1 MLQTENPANAD
12 LIVNINGKLVH
23 RDEAGVSPFDSSVQN
38 GDAVWEGLRLYQGRI
53 FRLDSHLARLR
64 SSAAMLGYEGYPG
77 DDRLMEEIH
86 RTLAANDMHDGVHL
100 RLTVTRGLKYTSG
113 LDPRINRRGCSFIIL
128 AEHKPP
134 VYDNKSGI
142 HLITAKQRRPFA
154 NVLDQ
159 HIHSCN
165 QLTSILAKMEANA
178 AGADDALMLDTEGM
192 LAETNATH
200 VFLVKDGIVLTPT
213 TRACPEGITRAAVL
227 EICESLVQPRE
238 VRLIP
243 QAEIK
248 QAQEMFVTGTMG
260 EITPV
265 TRLDD
270 HSFPGG
276 PVTTRLAAAFRELT
290 RDPARG
296 TEVSSSCNP
305 TRVAAR
311 R

>member
-1 MLQTENPANAD
+1 MLQKPNPANEN
-12 LIVNINGKLVH
+12 LIVNIDGQLVH
-23 RDEAGVSPFDSSVQN
+23 RDQAGISPFDSSVQN

-53 FRLDSHLARLR
+53 FRLGQHLARLR
-64 SSAAMLGYEGYPG
+64 KSAEMLGYQGYPG
-77 DDRLMEEIH
+77 GERLVEEIR
-86 RTLAANDMHDGVHL
+86 RTLAANAMFDGVHL

-113 LDPRINRRGCSFIIL
+113 LDPRINTRGCSFIIL

-134 VYDNKSGI
+134 VYDNTRGI
-142 HLITAKQRRPFA
+142 HLITARQRRPFA
-154 NVLDQ
+154 DVLDQ

-178 AGADDALMLDTEGM
+178 AGADDALMLDTHGM

-200 VFLVKDGIVLTPT
+200 VFIVRDGVVITSD

-227 EICESLVQPRE
+227 EICAQNGQPHE
-238 VRLIP
+238 VRAVP
-243 QAEIK
+243 EAELR

-270 HSFPGG
+270 HAFPGG
-276 PVTTRLAAAFRELT
+276 PVAARLAVHFRELT
-290 RDPARG
+290 RDPAQG
-296 TEVSSSCNP
+296 DEVA
-305 TRVAAR
+305 TR
-311 R
+311 